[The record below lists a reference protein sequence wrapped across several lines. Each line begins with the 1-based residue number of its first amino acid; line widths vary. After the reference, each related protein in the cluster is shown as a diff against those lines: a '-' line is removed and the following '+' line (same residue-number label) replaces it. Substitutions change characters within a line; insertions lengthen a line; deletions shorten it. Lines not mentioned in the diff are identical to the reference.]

1 MIRVLGW
8 TLLHFVW
15 QGAAVAALL
24 ASLNLA
30 LRRATPQARYL
41 AACASLLLMLAL
53 PVLDLPRDERSRGRS
68 ADAGPDRRRCAGTDP
83 GAVAHAAAEAAAFAQ
98 PTLPRSFDLGRRI
111 EACCRPS

>member
-53 PVLDLPRDERSRGRS
+53 PVLTFRAVSAAESAPPTTPARTV
-68 ADAGPDRRRCAGTDP
+68 ADAPARSLAP
-83 GAVAHAAAEAAAFAQ
+83 VARAEAAEAAAFAK
-98 PTLPRSFDLGRRI
+98 P
-111 EACCRPS
+111 